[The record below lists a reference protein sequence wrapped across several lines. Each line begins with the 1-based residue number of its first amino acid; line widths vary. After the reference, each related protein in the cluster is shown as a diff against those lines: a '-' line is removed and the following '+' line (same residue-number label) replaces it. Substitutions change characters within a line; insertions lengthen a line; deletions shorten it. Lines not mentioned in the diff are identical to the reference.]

1 MGDGVKASFTGVGI
15 IAGPPNVVVASSV
28 GGPGCRRGFVGRPT
42 QRCFHEADV
51 ASSQG
56 APQLHHEAVVID
68 HVADFSPV
76 APASEISREI
86 VGANDGI
93 GHESDGGR
101 DDPYCLTQ

>member
-1 MGDGVKASFTGVGI
+1 
-15 IAGPPNVVVASSV
+15 
-28 GGPGCRRGFVGRPT
+28 
-42 QRCFHEADV
+42 
-51 ASSQG
+51 G